1 MIEKEYRLR
10 HHSKHGH
17 HHEGHR
23 HGLDRSEM
31 FAVFAEKLA
40 MARGH
45 RGGGGWGRR
54 GGRDDDD
61 GEGFGR
67 GFGGRGGGG
76 RLLGHGDLR
85 LLLLALIGEKPSH
98 GYDLIRA
105 VEERFAGA
113 YAPSPGAVYPTLT
126 MLEEQDLVKA
136 EAAEG
141 SKRLYTITEAGKAF
155 LEENAAMVEGI
166 LARINLAAA
175 AFARHTAPDEVH
187 EAWKTLRQAMN
198 MKRTAWTKEETD
210 RVVGI
215 LSKAARDIFGKD

>member
-1 MIEKEYRLR
+1 
-10 HHSKHGH
+10 
-17 HHEGHR
+17 
-23 HGLDRSEM
+23 M
-31 FAVFAEKLA
+31 FAAFAEKIA

-45 RGGGGWGRR
+45 RGGWGRR
-54 GGRDDDD
+54 GGHGDED
-61 GEGFGR
+61 GEGSGR
-67 GFGGRGGGG
+67 GFGGFGGRGGG

-126 MLEEQDLVKA
+126 MLEEQDLIKA

-175 AFARHTAPDEVH
+175 AFARHMAPDEVH

-210 RVVGI
+210 RVVAI
-215 LSKAARDIFGKD
+215 LGKAARDIFGKD

>member
-1 MIEKEYRLR
+1 MR
-10 HHSKHGH
+10 HHSRRGHWGHGH
-17 HHEGHR
+17 GH
-23 HGLDRSEM
+23 DRSEM
-31 FAVFAEKLA
+31 LAAFAEKLA

-45 RGGGGWGRR
+45 RGGRGWR
-54 GGRDDDD
+54 GGGDED
-61 GEGFGR
+61 GSEGFGR

-126 MLEEQDLVKA
+126 MLEEQDYVSA
-136 EAAEG
+136 TATEG
-141 SKRLYTITEAGKAF
+141 SKRLYAITDAGKAF
-155 LEENAAMVEGI
+155 LQENAAQVEGI

-198 MKRTAWTKEETD
+198 MKRTPWTKEETE
-210 RVVGI
+210 RVVTI
-215 LSKAARDIFGKD
+215 LDKAARDIFGKD

>member
-1 MIEKEYRLR
+1 
-10 HHSKHGH
+10 
-17 HHEGHR
+17 
-23 HGLDRSEM
+23 M
-31 FAVFAEKLA
+31 FAAFAEKFA
-40 MARGH
+40 MGRGH
-45 RGGGGWGRR
+45 RGGGWGRR
-54 GGRDDDD
+54 GGRDDDE
-61 GEGFGR
+61 GSEGFGR
-67 GFGGRGGGG
+67 FGGRGGG

-85 LLLLALIGEKPSH
+85 LLLLALISEKPSH

-141 SKRLYTITEAGKAF
+141 SKRLFTITEAGKTF
-155 LEENAAMVEGI
+155 LEENAAQVEGI

-175 AFARHTAPDEVH
+175 AFARHMAPDEVR

-198 MKRTAWTKEETD
+198 MKRTPWTKEETE
-210 RVVGI
+210 RVVAI
-215 LSKAARDIFGKD
+215 LDRAARDIFGKD

>member
-1 MIEKEYRLR
+1 MR
-10 HHSKHGH
+10 HHSRHGH
-17 HHEGHR
+17 WGGHHGHD
-23 HGLDRSEM
+23 HRSE
-31 FAVFAEKLA
+31 AWAAFAEKFA
-40 MARGH
+40 GGRGH
-45 RGGGGWGRR
+45 RGGFGRR
-54 GGRDDDD
+54 GGGGDEE
-61 GEGFGR
+61 GSEGFGR

-126 MLEEQDLVKA
+126 MLEEQDLVSA
-136 EAAEG
+136 EATQG
-141 SKRLYTITEAGKAF
+141 SKRLYTITDAGKAF
-155 LEENAAMVEGI
+155 LTENAAQVEGI

-175 AFARHTAPDEVH
+175 AFSRHMAPDEVH

-198 MKRTAWTKEETD
+198 MKRTPWTKEETD
-210 RVVGI
+210 RVVAI
-215 LSKAARDIFGKD
+215 LDKAARDIFGKE

>member
-1 MIEKEYRLR
+1 MR
-10 HHSKHGH
+10 HHSRHGH
-17 HHEGHR
+17 CGHR
-23 HGLDRSEM
+23 HEHDRSEM
-31 FAVFAEKLA
+31 FAAFAEKLA

-45 RGGGGWGRR
+45 RGGGRGWR
-54 GGRDDDD
+54 GGGSDED
-61 GEGFGR
+61 GSEGFGR

-126 MLEEQDLVKA
+126 MLEEQDLISA
-136 EAAEG
+136 EATEG
-141 SKRLYTITEAGKAF
+141 SKRLFTITDAGRAF
-155 LEENAAMVEGI
+155 LQENAAQVEGI

-175 AFARHTAPDEVH
+175 AFSRHMAPDEVH

-198 MKRTAWTKEETD
+198 MTRTPWTKEETE
-210 RVVGI
+210 RVVAI
-215 LSKAARDIFGKD
+215 LDKAARDIFGKD

>member
-1 MIEKEYRLR
+1 MR
-10 HHSKHGH
+10 HHSRHGH
-17 HHEGHR
+17 WGHR
-23 HGLDRSEM
+23 HGHDRSEM
-31 FAVFAEKLA
+31 IAAFAEKLA

-45 RGGGGWGRR
+45 RGGRGWR
-54 GGRDDDD
+54 GGDED
-61 GEGFGR
+61 GSEGFGR

-126 MLEEQDLVKA
+126 MLEEQDYISA
-136 EAAEG
+136 TATEG
-141 SKRLYTITEAGKAF
+141 SKRLYAITDAGKAF
-155 LEENAAMVEGI
+155 LQENAAQVEGI

-198 MKRTAWTKEETD
+198 MKRTPWTKEETE
-210 RVVGI
+210 RVVTI
-215 LSKAARDIFGKD
+215 LDKAARDIFGKD

>member
-10 HHSKHGH
+10 HHSRH
-17 HHEGHR
+17 GHR
-23 HGLDRSEM
+23 HGHDHHDRSEM
-31 FAVFAEKLA
+31 FAIFAEKLA
-40 MARGH
+40 MGRGP
-45 RGGGGWGRR
+45 RGGGWGRR
-54 GGRDDDD
+54 GGHGDDD
-61 GEGFGR
+61 GESFGR

-126 MLEEQDLVKA
+126 MLEEQDLISA
-136 EAAEG
+136 EATEG
-141 SKRLYTITEAGKAF
+141 SKRLFTITDAGRAF
-155 LEENAAMVEGI
+155 LQENAAQVEGI

-175 AFARHTAPDEVH
+175 AFSRHMAPDEVR

-198 MKRTAWTKEETD
+198 MKRTPWTKEETE
-210 RVVGI
+210 RVVAI
-215 LSKAARDIFGKD
+215 LAKATRDIFGKD

>member
-1 MIEKEYRLR
+1 MR
-10 HHSKHGH
+10 HHSRHGH
-17 HHEGHR
+17 GGHR
-23 HGLDRSEM
+23 HGHGHGHGDDRSEM
-31 FAVFAEKLA
+31 FAAFAEKLA

-45 RGGGGWGRR
+45 RGGGRGWR
-54 GGRDDDD
+54 GGGGDDD
-61 GEGFGR
+61 GSEGFGR
-67 GFGGRGGGG
+67 GFGGRGGG

-126 MLEEQDLVKA
+126 MLEEQDYISA

-141 SKRLYTITEAGKAF
+141 SKRLYAITDAGRAF
-155 LEENAAMVEGI
+155 LQENAAQVEGI

-175 AFARHTAPDEVH
+175 AFSRHMAPDEVR

-198 MKRTAWTKEETD
+198 MKRTPWTKEETE

-215 LSKAARDIFGKD
+215 LDKAARDIFGKE

>member
-1 MIEKEYRLR
+1 MR
-10 HHSKHGH
+10 HHSRHW
-17 HHEGHR
+17 HR
-23 HGLDRSEM
+23 HGHDHSEM
-31 FAVFAEKLA
+31 WAAFAEKLA
-40 MARGH
+40 GRHGH
-45 RGGGGWGRR
+45 RGGFGGRH

-67 GFGGRGGGG
+67 GFGGRGGG

-85 LLLLALIGEKPSH
+85 LLLLALISEKPSH

-126 MLEEQDLVKA
+126 MLEEQDLISA

-141 SKRLYTITEAGKAF
+141 SKRLYTITDAGRAF
-155 LEENAAMVEGI
+155 LEENAAQVEGI
-166 LARINLAAA
+166 FARINLAAA
-175 AFARHTAPDEVH
+175 AFSRHMAPDEVH

-198 MKRTAWTKEETD
+198 MKRTIWTKEETE
-210 RVVGI
+210 RVVAI
-215 LSKAARDIFGKD
+215 LAKAARDIFGKD

>member
-1 MIEKEYRLR
+1 
-10 HHSKHGH
+10 
-17 HHEGHR
+17 
-23 HGLDRSEM
+23 M
-31 FAVFAEKLA
+31 FAAFAEKLA

-45 RGGGGWGRR
+45 RGGGRGWR
-54 GGRDDDD
+54 GGGGDHD
-61 GEGFGR
+61 GSEGFGR
-67 GFGGRGGGG
+67 GFGGRGGG

-126 MLEEQDLVKA
+126 MLEEQDYISA

-141 SKRLYTITEAGKAF
+141 SKRLYAITDAGRAF
-155 LEENAAMVEGI
+155 LQENAAQVEGI

-175 AFARHTAPDEVH
+175 AFSRHMAPDEVR

-198 MKRTAWTKEETD
+198 MKRTPWTKEETE

-215 LSKAARDIFGKD
+215 LDKAARDIFGKE

>member
-1 MIEKEYRLR
+1 MR
-10 HHSKHGH
+10 HHSRHGH
-17 HHEGHR
+17 WGHR
-23 HGLDRSEM
+23 RGDDRSEM
-31 FAVFAEKLA
+31 FAAFAEKLA
-40 MARGH
+40 MGRGH
-45 RGGGGWGRR
+45 RGGGWGRR

-61 GEGFGR
+61 GSEGFGR

-85 LLLLALIGEKPSH
+85 LLLLALIGEMPSH

-141 SKRLYTITEAGKAF
+141 SKRLYTITDAGKAF

-175 AFARHTAPDEVH
+175 AFARHMAPDEVH

-210 RVVGI
+210 RVVAI
-215 LSKAARDIFGKD
+215 LGKAARDIFGKD

>member
-1 MIEKEYRLR
+1 
-10 HHSKHGH
+10 
-17 HHEGHR
+17 
-23 HGLDRSEM
+23 M
-31 FAVFAEKLA
+31 FAAFAGKLA

-45 RGGGGWGRR
+45 RGGGGGGRGWR

-61 GEGFGR
+61 SSDGFGR
-67 GFGGRGGGG
+67 GFGGRGGG

-126 MLEEQDLVKA
+126 MLEEQDQVKA

-141 SKRLYTITEAGKAF
+141 SKRLYTITDAGKAF
-155 LEENAAMVEGI
+155 LEENAATVEGI

-175 AFARHTAPDEVH
+175 AFARHMAPDEVR

-198 MKRTAWTKEETD
+198 MKRTPWTKEETD

>member
-1 MIEKEYRLR
+1 MR
-10 HHSKHGH
+10 HHSRHGH
-17 HHEGHR
+17 CGHR
-23 HGLDRSEM
+23 HEHDRSEM
-31 FAVFAEKLA
+31 FAAFAEKLA

-45 RGGGGWGRR
+45 RGGGRGWR
-54 GGRDDDD
+54 GGGGDED
-61 GEGFGR
+61 GSEGFGR

-126 MLEEQDLVKA
+126 MLEEQDYISAKA
-136 EAAEG
+136 TEG
-141 SKRLYTITEAGKAF
+141 SKRLYAITEAGKAF
-155 LEENAAMVEGI
+155 LQENTAQVEGI

-175 AFARHTAPDEVH
+175 AFSRHMAPDEVR

-198 MKRTAWTKEETD
+198 MKRTPWTKQETE
-210 RVVGI
+210 RVVAI
-215 LSKAARDIFGKD
+215 LDKAARDIFGKD

>member
-1 MIEKEYRLR
+1 MR
-10 HHSKHGH
+10 HHSRHRGRHGH
-17 HHEGHR
+17 DH
-23 HGLDRSEM
+23 SEM
-31 FAVFAEKLA
+31 WAAFAEKLA
-40 MARGH
+40 GRHGH
-45 RGGGGWGRR
+45 RGGGFGRF

-85 LLLLALIGEKPSH
+85 LLLLALISEKPSH

-126 MLEEQDLVKA
+126 MLEEQDLISA

-141 SKRLYTITEAGKAF
+141 SKRLFTITDAGRAF
-155 LEENAAMVEGI
+155 LEENAAQVEGI
-166 LARINLAAA
+166 FARINLAAA
-175 AFARHTAPDEVH
+175 AYSRHMAPDEVR

-198 MKRTAWTKEETD
+198 MKRTIWTKEETE
-210 RVVGI
+210 RVVATPA
-215 LSKAARDIFGKD
+215 KAARAICGKD

>member
-1 MIEKEYRLR
+1 
-10 HHSKHGH
+10 
-17 HHEGHR
+17 
-23 HGLDRSEM
+23 M
-31 FAVFAEKLA
+31 FAAFAEKLA

-45 RGGGGWGRR
+45 RGGGRGWR
-54 GGRDDDD
+54 GGRGDDD
-61 GEGFGR
+61 GSEGFGR

-126 MLEEQDLVKA
+126 MLEEQDYISA
-136 EAAEG
+136 EATEG
-141 SKRLYTITEAGKAF
+141 SKRLYAITEAGKAF
-155 LEENAAMVEGI
+155 LQENAAQVEGI

-175 AFARHTAPDEVH
+175 AFSRHMAPDEVH
-187 EAWKTLRQAMN
+187 EAWKTLRQAIN
-198 MKRTAWTKEETD
+198 MKRTPWTKEETE
-210 RVVGI
+210 RVVAI
-215 LSKAARDIFGKD
+215 LDKAARDIFGKD

>member
-10 HHSKHGH
+10 HHSRH
-17 HHEGHR
+17 GHR
-23 HGLDRSEM
+23 HGHDHHDRSEM
-31 FAVFAEKLA
+31 FAIFAEKLA

-45 RGGGGWGRR
+45 RGGGWGRR
-54 GGRDDDD
+54 GGHGDDD

-76 RLLGHGDLR
+76 RMLGHGDLR

-126 MLEEQDLVKA
+126 MLEEQDFIKA

-141 SKRLYTITEAGKAF
+141 SKRLYSITEAGKAF

-175 AFARHTAPDEVH
+175 AFARHMAPDEVR